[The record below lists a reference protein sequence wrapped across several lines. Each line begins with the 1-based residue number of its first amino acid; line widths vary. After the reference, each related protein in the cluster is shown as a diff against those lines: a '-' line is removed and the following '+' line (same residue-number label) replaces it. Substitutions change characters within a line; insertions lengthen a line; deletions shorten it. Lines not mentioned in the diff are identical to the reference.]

1 MERKKILFSS
11 GVQFPDGEWEWD
23 IYVIDADGSNVKR
36 LTQHTGVN
44 YQASWSPDGKQIV
57 FDSTR
62 DGNWEIYVMES
73 DGSNVKRL
81 TQHEA
86 VDARPDW
93 SSDGTKI
100 AFHSRGRVDHG
111 DHSEV
116 YVMEADGSNVR
127 RLTYSKT
134 FAVHPDW

>member
-1 MERKKILFSS
+1 M
-11 GVQFPDGEWEWD
+11 QFPDGEWEWD
-23 IYVIDADGSNVKR
+23 IYVIDADGTNVKR
-36 LTQHTGVN
+36 LT
-44 YQASWSPDGKQIV
+44 
-57 FDSTR
+57 R
-62 DGNWEIYVMES
+62 
-73 DGSNVKRL
+73 
-81 TQHEA
+81 HEA

-100 AFHSRGRVDHG
+100 AFHSGRGADLA

-116 YVMEADGSNVR
+116 YVMEADGSNVT